1 MSRPAAVKSAGQG
14 GVVAAAGTVS
24 PRGGTA
30 SNVTSRPVSSSS
42 IFVMP
47 ATFMGGSLA
56 VGVQF
61 DDAGTSGSGLERC
74 QNSMTGDVRRLS
86 ASQRSGAL
94 LDREMCE
101 TTSELTDSPRNES
114 MPVVG

>member
-1 MSRPAAVKSAGQG
+1 
-14 GVVAAAGTVS
+14 
-24 PRGGTA
+24 
-30 SNVTSRPVSSSS
+30 
-42 IFVMP
+42 MP
-47 ATFMGGSLA
+47 ATFIGGSLA

-74 QNSMTGDVRRLS
+74 QKSMTGDVRRLS